1 MFSCLKQ
8 SNGRKT
14 GGEFRFSGDI
24 SAIVIERITI
34 LFGFPTIKNWKTHQ
48 KTYGTDLHARK
59 VSVI

>member
-14 GGEFRFSGDI
+14 GGEFRFPGDI
-24 SAIVIERITI
+24 PAIVTERTTI
-34 LFGFPTIKNWKTHQ
+34 LSGFSTVKNWKMHQ

-59 VSVI
+59 VSVT

>member
-24 SAIVIERITI
+24 PPTVIERIII
-34 LFGFPTIKNWKTHQ
+34 LSGFSTVKNWKTHQ

-59 VSVI
+59 VSVT

>member
-14 GGEFRFSGDI
+14 GVEFRFPGDI
-24 SAIVIERITI
+24 PAIVIKRITI
-34 LFGFPTIKNWKTHQ
+34 LSGFSTVKNWKTHQ